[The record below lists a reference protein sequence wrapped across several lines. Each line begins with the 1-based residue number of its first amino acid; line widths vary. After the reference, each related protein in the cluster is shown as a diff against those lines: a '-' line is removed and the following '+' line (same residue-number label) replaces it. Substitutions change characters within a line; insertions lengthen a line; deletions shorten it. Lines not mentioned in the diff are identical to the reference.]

1 MSLQDVSQCANGIT
15 QACGLDANQAKTV
28 VYWAVATHAIDKLN
42 IMPILAIFGGHGSG
56 KSSLIACLQQMVYN
70 PRHVDGKVSRAELR
84 DSLKLNST
92 ALIEEGDETDERQ
105 ILKRYSRQTS
115 STSVKRGGASTG
127 WSSQQVDLFGATALH
142 RRVPFAD
149 PAVDSRSI
157 TIRTAHRQ
165 GNFSVPTLDPA
176 PLSAVAQRVDW
187 SKTLYIPDGRA
198 KDTWMPL
205 FQAALACNDT
215 DWMAYA
221 LVELNKAIQSLN
233 QGQGYEPRE
242 LVFCKLVSLAIDRT
256 DPQAPKLKD
265 RVSLKAMSKGLK
277 EDGESLNSWQ
287 IGKLLRGL
295 GLDVR
300 TSGGIEYVHFDKA
313 KLLAIA
319 ADLGIDD
326 PELKR
331 AV

>member
-1 MSLQDVSQCANGIT
+1 MSLPVISQYANGIT
-15 QACGLDANQAKTV
+15 QACGLDENQAKTV
-28 VYWAVATHAIDKLN
+28 VYWAVATHAIEKLN
-42 IMPILAIFGGHGSG
+42 VMPILAVFGGHGSG
-56 KSSLIACLQQMVYN
+56 KSSLIACLQQIVCN
-70 PRHVDGKVSRAELR
+70 PRHIDGKVSKAELR
-84 DSLKLNST
+84 DSLKLNTT
-92 ALIEEGDETDERQ
+92 ALIEEGDEVDERQ

-115 STSVKRGGASTG
+115 STSVKRGSAATG
-127 WSSQQVDLFGATALH
+127 WGSQQVDLFGSTALH

-165 GNFSVPTLDPA
+165 GNFSVPTLDSIA
-176 PLSAVAQRVDW
+176 LAAIAAQVGW
-187 SKTLYIPDGRA
+187 LKALYIPDGRA

-205 FQAALACNDT
+205 FQAALACQDT

-221 LVELNKAIQSLN
+221 LGELNKAIQSLN

-242 LVFCKLVSLAIDRT
+242 LVFSKLVFLAIDRT
-256 DPQAPKLKD
+256 DPQVPKLKD
-265 RVSLKAMSKGLK
+265 RVSLKAISKGLK
-277 EDGESLNSWQ
+277 EDGETLNSWQ

-300 TSGGIEYVHFDKA
+300 TSGGTEYVHFDKG

-326 PELKR
+326 PELR
-331 AV
+331 RV